1 MRREMDMTASRVIYG
16 MLVLL
21 VLLYSGWAKG
31 SGAIQSSVAS
41 LFFQQFET
49 VFYSKADLL
58 SGSGNY
64 GNLSKTDANALR
76 VPFAYLL
83 TALDSLGNGASADAL
98 ANTEAVLA
106 GAKDFRPPA
115 GLGGVHSQSCY
126 VLVLRK
132 GSAFDFH
139 KYFHQPAAASGAGKP
154 VWSWSAKLGE
164 FGEKDPR
171 PSSLYAT
178 QVAQL
183 YTLVC
188 NDSAEL
194 DHLAGRLSSP
204 DRDSQDPTGS
214 GIRDWA
220 SFSQHDVWGY
230 RRYRHTGI
238 ANRDAAG
245 MTNVTPGAEALIFF
259 LVPAKKAGVLQL
271 LNSPTD
277 QRTASNM
284 NAAARLPP
292 LRSVG
297 SGVWETTIQLS
308 GDQGSSE
315 RMVAMMWLFGF
326 GLYL

>member
-1 MRREMDMTASRVIYG
+1 MSAIRMIYAAP
-16 MLVLL
+16 VLF
-21 VLLYSGWAKG
+21 LLLCSGWAKD
-31 SGAIQSSVAS
+31 SGASQSSVAS
-41 LFFQQFET
+41 TLVQQFET

-58 SGSGNY
+58 SGSGSY
-64 GNLSKTDANALR
+64 LNLSKTDANALR

-83 TALDSLGNGASADAL
+83 GALDSLENGASADVL
-98 ANTEAVLA
+98 ANTEAVLV

-126 VLVLRK
+126 VLVLR
-132 GSAFDFH
+132 GSSALDFH
-139 KYFHQPAAASGAGKP
+139 KYFHQSASVSAAGKP
-154 VWSWSAKLGE
+154 VWNWSAKLGE

-178 QVAQL
+178 QVTQL
-183 YTLVC
+183 YALVC
-188 NDSAEL
+188 NDAAEL
-194 DHLAGRLSSP
+194 HALAERLSSP
-204 DRDSQDPTGS
+204 DRDSQDPSAS
-214 GIRDWA
+214 GMRDWP

-284 NAAARLPP
+284 NAAGRLPP
-292 LRSVG
+292 LRSVS

-308 GDQGSSE
+308 GDQGTSE
-315 RMVAMMWLFGF
+315 RMVALMWLFGF

>member
-1 MRREMDMTASRVIYG
+1 MSASRVIYAI
-16 MLVLL
+16 LLLL
-21 VLLYSGWAKG
+21 VLLYSGWAR
-31 SGAIQSSVAS
+31 SSASQSSAAS
-41 LFFQQFET
+41 ALFQQFET

-58 SGSGNY
+58 LGSGSY
-64 GNLSKTDANALR
+64 GDLSKTDANALR

-83 TALDSLGNGASADAL
+83 GALDSLGKGTSADVL
-98 ANTEAVLA
+98 ANTEAVLV

-126 VLVLRK
+126 VLSLRRN
-132 GSAFDFH
+132 SEFDFR
-139 KYFHQPAAASGAGKP
+139 KYLQQSAPASAAGKL
-154 VWSWSAKLGE
+154 VWNWSAKLGE

-178 QVAQL
+178 QVAKQ
-183 YTLVC
+183 YALVC

-194 DHLAGRLSSP
+194 GALTERLSSP
-204 DRDSQDPTGS
+204 DRDSQEPSRS

-220 SFSQHDVWGY
+220 SVSQHDVWGY

-259 LVPAKKAGVLQL
+259 LFPPKKAAVLEL
-271 LNSPTD
+271 VNSPTD

-292 LRSVG
+292 LRSTS

-308 GDQGSSE
+308 GNQETSE